1 MTQILFT
8 IEHCNYSCLMR
19 KNQHFKLPY
28 GKINILKSFFVN
40 EIYLIF
46 SENRKI
52 AFFQILD
59 LFLKILKAVG
69 IFLQYFTFFIL
80 LQYKNGKA

>member
-52 AFFQILD
+52 A
-59 LFLKILKAVG
+59 
-69 IFLQYFTFFIL
+69 YFSNFGPFSENFETFFFL
-80 LQYKNGKA
+80 NMTKRNY